1 MAPVPGE
8 NAPLLTPGSVVTL
21 AIGAASLLLVVAFR
35 RSLLDRRSFSLR
47 SQAAERIP
55 GTRWLLAGLI
65 GWIAWVMGTALSMS
79 LLPRD
84 PEPALWMRALASVPA
99 YLVGLL
105 AIGAA
110 LWPLRARAPAAGFRA
125 SPFDLRD
132 GAIGSALALPIVV
145 ALGVVAFV
153 AAELLARA
161 TGSPSPSEIAHGTLD
176 EILATRD
183 ASGISWWMVPI
194 ALQVVVLA
202 PLFEETL
209 YRGCLQSAFVS
220 ATGRTR
226 GPILATSAL
235 FALVHAAIVPWH
247 ALPTLFA
254 VGVVCGVAFERTGRL
269 GTPILIH
276 AAFNAVNLGMA
287 LATSG

>member
-21 AIGAASLLLVVAFR
+21 AIGAAALLLVVALR
-35 RSLLDRRSFSLR
+35 RRVLDRRSFALR

-55 GTRWLLAGLI
+55 GTRWLLVGLI

-79 LLPRD
+79 LLPRET
-84 PEPALWMRALASVPA
+84 EPALWMRALASAPA

-110 LWPLRARAPAAGFRA
+110 LWPLRARARGAGFRA
-125 SPFDLRD
+125 SPLDLRD

-183 ASGISWWMVPI
+183 HSGLSWWIVPI

>member
-1 MAPVPGE
+1 MTPPTVEPS
-8 NAPLLTPGSVVTL
+8 PLVSPGSLGVL
-21 AIGAASLLLVVAFR
+21 ALGAACVACVFALRRRLLAPG
-35 RSLLDRRSFSLR
+35 SLR
-47 SQAAERIP
+47 ARATAAAAIP
-55 GTRWLLAGLI
+55 PSRWLLAGLT
-65 GWIAWVMGTALSMS
+65 GWIAWVLGTMLSMS

-84 PEPALWMRALASVPA
+84 PEPALWMRALASAPG

-110 LWPLRARAPAAGFRA
+110 LWPLRAHARTAGFRT
-125 SPFDLRD
+125 SPLDLRD
-132 GAIGSALALPIVV
+132 GAIGLALGLPIVV
-145 ALGVVAFV
+145 ALGVIVFLV
-153 AAELLARA
+153 AELLARA
-161 TGSPSPSEIAHGTLD
+161 TNSPSPNEIAHGTLD

-183 ASGISWWMVPI
+183 ASGLSWWIVPI

-220 ATGRTR
+220 ATGRPW
-226 GPILATSAL
+226 GSILATSAL

-247 ALPTLFA
+247 AMPTLFA
-254 VGVVCGVAFERTGRL
+254 VGVICAVSFERTGRL
-269 GTPILIH
+269 GTPVLIH

-287 LATSG
+287 LATGE